1 VTTRPGS
8 FGAPRGLAPL
18 LPVLFAAAIALV
30 LVGAFVVLD
39 YRMQQDP
46 HRLVKILIAVSAMGA
61 IVIWPRVG
69 LLVLPVVTP
78 FLAWLPRIPVPG
90 VNILNILVFS
100 VFFFWA
106 LRRVLARQPLFRKN
120 RLGIVFGLILA
131 VAALSIVR
139 GAAFPTGFTYDA
151 HDAGIELFRAA
162 MTFALYFVSL
172 SMARGRRDRVLVAT
186 AVVLGLFV
194 EAAWTIRLGRNGHG
208 ARAIGSFGQSNE
220 LGAFLA
226 MYTCFAAALMLGTRN
241 LLARLFLLTTVLAGG
256 YAIVLTLSRGAFLA
270 VLAGLAF
277 VGLRSSR
284 WLLAAFVLVLA
295 TSPLWAPDYLKQRVL
310 NSEVEVQG
318 SDQAT
323 IDMASQIRVDTW
335 RAILQIVSEH
345 PLEGVGFNGLG
356 EVLPGAGLALGV
368 EVVETAHN
376 TYLRFLGEMGVFG
389 LALFVFLLWR
399 CLKLSFDAARVAPS
413 RFDRQFAVGLAA
425 ATVAMA
431 VSCIFG
437 DRFFSVLITG
447 NFWLAMALADDIVL
461 ESKPVPKPEPRL
473 ERKAA

>member
-1 VTTRPGS
+1 MTTRPGPI
-8 FGAPRGLAPL
+8 GATRGLGPL

-30 LVGAFVVLD
+30 LVAVLVVLD

-46 HRLVKILIAVSAMGA
+46 HRLVKILIGVSAMGA

-69 LLVLPVVTP
+69 LLVLPIVTP

-139 GAAFPTGFTYDA
+139 GAAFPTGFSYNA

-172 SMARGRRDRVLVAT
+172 SMSRGPRDRKRVAT

-194 EAAWTIRLGRNGHG
+194 EAVWTIKLGRNGHG

-226 MYTCFAAALMLGTRN
+226 MYTCFAAALMLGVRN
-241 LLARLFLLTTVLAGG
+241 LLARLFLLGTVLAGG
-256 YAIVLTLSRGAFLA
+256 YGIVLTLSRGAFLA

-277 VGLRSSR
+277 VGVRSSR
-284 WLLAAFVLVLA
+284 WLLAAFLVVLA
-295 TSPLWAPDYLKQRVL
+295 TSPLWAPDYLKQRIM
-310 NSEVEVQG
+310 NSEVEVEG

-323 IDMASQIRVDTW
+323 IDMAAQMRVDTW
-335 RAILQIVSEH
+335 RAILKIVSEH

-356 EVLPGAGLALGV
+356 AVLPGAGQALGV

-376 TYLRFLGEMGVFG
+376 TYLRFLGEMGIFG
-389 LALFVFLLWR
+389 LVLFVLLLWR
-399 CLKLSFDAARVAPS
+399 CLTLSFAAARAAPS

-461 ESKPVPKPEPRL
+461 ESRPVPKPESTL